1 MKQYQLPIVATDQLP
16 LVELELM
23 NQVHREEIE
32 MINQLGGLLID
43 GLETKPDLNKIGHSV
58 AAWINHTQAHFE
70 GEKRLMREYGFPP
83 YLVHKGEHDQV
94 LLQLEQLQAA
104 WLEDFNLQ
112 RLADYLFIEWRRWFE
127 QHVNSMDAVTA
138 QFLSRFSS

>member
-1 MKQYQLPIVATDQLP
+1 MSKYQLPIVATDQMP

-32 MINQLGGLLID
+32 MINQLASLLID
-43 GLETKPDLNKIGHSV
+43 GMKTEPDLEKISQSV
-58 AAWINHTQAHFE
+58 AAWIDHTRQHFE
-70 GEKRLMREYGFPP
+70 GENRMMCEHGFPP
-83 YLVHKGEHDQV
+83 YPVHKGEHDQV
-94 LLQLEQLQAA
+94 LLQLERQQAV

-112 RLADYLFIEWRRWFE
+112 RLADYLFIEWRSWFD